1 MENLV
6 IDPNTKEYLRHCDN
20 NKLKLKLESL
30 YNEKN
35 IILTN
40 SGLQSNYIAL
50 NTIINKYDNIALNTI
65 INKYDNINLIYGN
78 ELYHES
84 IELLKYYKNVK
95 IYKLNNNNLD
105 LFKNELNNKNNI
117 LFIESCSNPNGYIFD
132 FDLIKEIRK
141 LSLNLHVICDNTW
154 LTSSVFNPFQ
164 YDIDIVTI
172 SLSKYYSG
180 GNVICGAC
188 LFKNNNDYLIAD
200 NFIKITGIHIT
211 PLQINIINEQ
221 IDYLDERINKCS
233 NLTYQTLEF
242 LYNYKNLIINHPL
255 INTHESYILRK
266 KYFKNNLIPSIFTIG
281 INIDKNKVSEIINNL
296 TIFKIETSFG
306 SEQSKI
312 DTYIYEFN
320 NIPHIRLSIGYNDN
334 FDRIKSGLI
343 ELIELIKLI

>member
-1 MENLV
+1 MENFV
-6 IDPNTKEYLRHCDN
+6 IDSNTKKYLRHCDN
-20 NKLKLKLESL
+20 DALKLKLELL
-30 YNEKN
+30 YNEGN

-50 NTIINKYDNIALNTI
+50 DTIINKYE
-65 INKYDNINLIYGN
+65 NINLVYGN

-84 IELLKYYKNVK
+84 IELLKYYEKNVK
-95 IYKLNNNNLD
+95 IYKLNNNILD
-105 LFKNELNNKNNI
+105 LFKNKLNNQNNI

-154 LTSSVFNPFQ
+154 LTCSVFNPFQ

-188 LFKNNNDYLIAD
+188 LFKNDDDYLIAN
-200 NFIKITGIHIT
+200 NFIKITGVHVS
-211 PLQINIINEQ
+211 PLQINIINNQ
-221 IDYLDERINKCS
+221 IDYLDERIIKCS
-233 NLTYQTLEF
+233 NLTYETLAY
-242 LYNYKNLIINHPL
+242 LYDYKTLIINHPL

-281 INIDKNKVSEIINNL
+281 INIDKNRLLEILNKLMIL
-296 TIFKIETSFG
+296 KIETSFG

-334 FDRIKSGLI
+334 FDRIKCG
-343 ELIELIKLI
+343 LIELIKLIEIN

>member
-1 MENLV
+1 MENFV
-6 IDPNTKEYLRHCDN
+6 IDLNTKKYLRYCDN
-20 NKLKLKLESL
+20 DALKLKLELL
-30 YNEKN
+30 YNEGN

-50 NTIINKYDNIALNTI
+50 DTIINKYE
-65 INKYDNINLIYGN
+65 NINLVYGN

-84 IELLKYYKNVK
+84 IELLKYYEKNVK
-95 IYKLNNNNLD
+95 IYKLNNNILD
-105 LFKNELNNKNNI
+105 LFKNKLNNQNNI

-154 LTSSVFNPFQ
+154 ITCSIFNPFQ
-164 YDIDIVTI
+164 YDVDIVTI

-188 LFKNNNDYLIAD
+188 LFKNDDDYLIAN
-200 NFIKITGIHIT
+200 NFIKITGVHVS
-211 PLQINIINEQ
+211 PLQINIINNQ
-221 IDYLDERINKCS
+221 IDYLDERIIKCS
-233 NLTYQTLEF
+233 NLTYETLEY

-281 INIDKNKVSEIINNL
+281 INIDKNKLLEILNKL
-296 TIFKIETSFG
+296 TILKIETSFG

-334 FDRIKSGLI
+334 FDRIKCG
-343 ELIELIKLI
+343 LIELIKLIEIN

>member
-1 MENLV
+1 MKNLV

-20 NKLKLKLESL
+20 DAVKLKLELL
-30 YNEKN
+30 YNNKN

-50 NTIINKYDNIALNTI
+50 NTIINKYE
-65 INKYDNINLIYGN
+65 NINLLYGCQ
-78 ELYHES
+78 LYHES
-84 IELLKYYKNVK
+84 IELLKYFKNVT
-95 IYKLNNNNLD
+95 IYKLNHNILD
-105 LFKNELNNKNNI
+105 LFKNELNNKNNV

-132 FDLIKEIRK
+132 FDLIKEIRN

-154 LTSSVFNPFQ
+154 LTSSIFNPFQ

-188 LFKNNNDYLIAD
+188 LFKNHDDYLIAN
-200 NFIKITGIHIT
+200 NFIKITGVHIT
-211 PLQINIINEQ
+211 PLQIHIINDQ
-221 IDYLDERINKCS
+221 INYLDERINHCS

-242 LYNYKNLIINHPL
+242 LYPYKTLIINHPL
-255 INTHESYILRK
+255 LNTHESYSLRK
-266 KYFKNNLIPSIFTIG
+266 KYFKHHLIPSVFTIG
-281 INIDKNKVSEIINNL
+281 INIDKNKLSDILNEL

-312 DTYIYEFN
+312 DTYIYEF

-343 ELIELIKLI
+343 ELINLIQSVKDEL